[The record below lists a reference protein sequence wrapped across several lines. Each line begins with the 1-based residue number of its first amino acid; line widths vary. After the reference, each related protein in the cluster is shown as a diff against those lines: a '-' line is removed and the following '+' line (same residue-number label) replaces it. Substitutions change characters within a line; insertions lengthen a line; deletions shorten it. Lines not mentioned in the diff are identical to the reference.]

1 MNRLAPITGQLDH
14 RQELIKV
21 RTFIKSVRGPS
32 DTLPP
37 GYLFQ
42 FVGNGV
48 PDGWLEC
55 VGQELLIEGHE
66 ELFAAIGRTFGP
78 KPTILVPKRRNWIQ
92 RLLMLN
98 PGLEEV
104 VNPEYN
110 EKTFR
115 LPDLRDPVR
124 FEVKS

>member
-1 MNRLAPITGQLDH
+1 MNRIAPITGQLDH
-14 RQELIKV
+14 QQEKTKV
-21 RTFIKSVRGPS
+21 RTFIKAVRGPS
-32 DTLPP
+32 DAIGL
-37 GYLFQ
+37 GYMCQ
-42 FVGNGV
+42 FLGMGV

-55 VGQELLIEGHE
+55 AGQDLLIEDFS
-66 ELFAAIGRTFGP
+66 ELFAVIGRTFGP
-78 KPTILVPKRRNWIQ
+78 KPTILAPKRRNWIQ